1 MFACL
6 PLVMFEYPVYKTD
19 IKGKGFQVISLGD
32 RIAGR
37 DELGLVQVDRD
48 RIARAAQ
55 EAVRVLTD
63 PVARARMVEH
73 NFRLG
78 REHCSLESLEGYLQG
93 ALGEYLR

>member
-1 MFACL
+1 
-6 PLVMFEYPVYKTD
+6 MFEYPVYKTD

-78 REHCSLESLEGYLQG
+78 REHYSLESYLQS